1 MRPTAAPAD
10 PVRRAAHSI
19 AARVGVTTAVVV
31 LVAIIGAGFLFDRQQ
46 AADIR
51 RQVDASAA
59 TVDDVVDA
67 PVGIWLV
74 QVAPDGTRSTTGTP
88 APVAAA
94 AEAALRSVPSG
105 TEGTPDGT
113 GQNRSF
119 PLVVVADGRD
129 WPAAGVKRDDRLFA
143 AVYDVRLHATQERSL
158 LVAMGV
164 AGLLGVV
171 LSALTGLLAGRRAVR
186 PLAEA
191 LDLQRQFIADASH
204 ELRTPLAVISTRAQ
218 LLRRSIR
225 AQRAATDSG
234 VGGAMGREVDQL
246 VDDTKAMGEVLSDL
260 LLSAQ
265 LDAGEAPRDLVD
277 VAGLARDVVISLRPY
292 AAESGVALEWR
303 GVVAGGGPSG
313 GSGRGDASRVG
324 GVDGDRGEA
333 LVEGV
338 STSLRRAILALVDN
352 AVAHSG
358 PGAAVELAART
369 DGGQVRLEV
378 VDHGPGVAADE
389 LEALTRR
396 FARARRD
403 TPDRRFGLGLALV
416 TQIVRHHGGSLEVTP
431 THGGGATFTL
441 ALPAS
446 TRR

>member
-1 MRPTAAPAD
+1 MTRRAGAPAD

-31 LVAIIGAGFLFDRQQ
+31 LVAIIGAGCLFDRQQ

-67 PVGIWLV
+67 PVGMWLV
-74 QVAPDGTRSTTGTP
+74 QVAPDGVRSTTGTP
-88 APVAAA
+88 AAVVAATA
-94 AEAALRSVPSG
+94 AALRSVPSG
-105 TEGTPDGT
+105 TEGTPDAT
-113 GQNRSF
+113 GQNQSF
-119 PLVVVADGRD
+119 PLVVAADGRD

-191 LDLQRQFIADASH
+191 LDLQREFIADASH

-225 AQRAATDSG
+225 VQRAATDSSAAG
-234 VGGAMGREVDQL
+234 DAMAREVDQL

-277 VAGLARDVVISLRPY
+277 VAGLAREVVVSLRPY

-303 GVVAGGGPSG
+303 GVVVGRHPAGDSAHGQGCG
-313 GSGRGDASRVG
+313 A
-324 GVDGDRGEA
+324 DGDTCEA

-352 AVAHSG
+352 AVAHSD
-358 PGAAVELAART
+358 PGAAVELAAHT
-369 DGGQVRLEV
+369 GEGMVRLEV

-416 TQIVRHHGGSLEVTP
+416 TQTVRHHGGSLEVTP
-431 THGGGATFTL
+431 TDGGGATFTL

-446 TRR
+446 TDR